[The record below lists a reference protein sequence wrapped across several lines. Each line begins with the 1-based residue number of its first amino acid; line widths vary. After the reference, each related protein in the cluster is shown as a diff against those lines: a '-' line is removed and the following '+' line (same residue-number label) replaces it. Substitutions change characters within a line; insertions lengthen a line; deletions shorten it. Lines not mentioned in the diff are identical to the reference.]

1 MRAYKCSI
9 WPTKWQFPIT
19 VGIDDSLILSRTNIW
34 GELKT
39 KKIKWNFLCSQ
50 IQNEIIALIGDKVL
64 DEIVRRVKK
73 ATFFSI
79 IMDCTP
85 DTSHT
90 DNFLLSWEWYCK
102 PSVGASISDHF
113 VGFIDVQ
120 DTTGKGPFDTL
131 LEKLDKFN
139 LSTADCRRQSYDNGS
154 NMMGHRQGVQAR
166 RLQLNEKALCVPCS
180 SHTLNLVVAD
190 AAKSSEISS
199 PSLVWSGGITISLA
213 LMFNT
218 GQFSSVKEHVKQL
231 TLKSLSD
238 QMTRWEARIDSV
250 VRYHL
255 PEVIHALSV
264 L

>member
-1 MRAYKCSI
+1 MSSCWKEPGIMRAYKCSI

-90 DNFLLSWEWYCK
+90 EQLSVVLRVVLQAIGWCINLGSFCRIYWCSRHNWK
-102 PSVGASISDHF
+102 RSVGHTPGE
-113 VGFIDVQ
+113 VGQVQ
-120 DTTGKGPFDTL
+120 
-131 LEKLDKFN
+131 LEH
-139 LSTADCRRQSYDNGS
+139 CR
-154 NMMGHRQGVQAR
+154 
-166 RLQLNEKALCVPCS
+166 
-180 SHTLNLVVAD
+180 
-190 AAKSSEISS
+190 
-199 PSLVWSGGITISLA
+199 
-213 LMFNT
+213 
-218 GQFSSVKEHVKQL
+218 
-231 TLKSLSD
+231 
-238 QMTRWEARIDSV
+238 
-250 VRYHL
+250 L
-255 PEVIHALSV
+255 P
-264 L
+264 